1 MSKTSNP
8 PGRVERQATL
18 KWVPIEL
25 MRVSPLAQRELNP
38 ARVNKILMEFD
49 LEQLGT
55 PTVNERSGFLYVIDG
70 QHRVEALR
78 AMGWGDQQ
86 IQCWTYT
93 GLTEV
98 DEADMFLKLN
108 DVLAVNAFQK
118 FKVGIQ
124 AGRETQCEISRIVTG
139 AGLKVAQTKTAGSI
153 SATGTLIRVYR
164 QTGGNNLA
172 HTLCVVRDTY
182 GDIGLTSAV
191 IDGIALLLHRYGDQI
206 DDAQLITRLSSVNG
220 GLNALLN
227 TAARNR
233 QRYGAQKRHCV
244 AAAAVELLN
253 GGRGGKKLPSWW
265 RDDDGHTTHRPRL
278 RAVGE

>member
-1 MSKTSNP
+1 VSNTSNL
-8 PGRVERQATL
+8 PGRVERTAVL
-18 KWVPIEL
+18 GWVPIER

-38 ARVNKILMEFD
+38 ARVNKILMNFD
-49 LEQLGT
+49 VEQLGAL
-55 PTVNERSGFLYVIDG
+55 TVNDRNKSWYVIDG

-86 IQCWTYT
+86 VQCWKYA
-93 GLTEV
+93 GLS
-98 DEADMFLKLN
+98 EAEEAEMFLKLN
-108 DVLAVNAFQK
+108 DVLAVGAFAK

-124 AGRETQCEISRIVTG
+124 AGREMQCEINRIVTRE
-139 AGLKVAQTKTAGSI
+139 GLKVAQDKSAGSI
-153 SATGTLIRVYR
+153 SATGTLSRVYQ
-164 QTGGNNLA
+164 QTGAENLG
-172 HTLCVVRDTY
+172 HTLRVVRDTY
-182 GDIGLTSAV
+182 GDIGLSSAV

-227 TAARNR
+227 TAARNH

-265 RDDDGHTTHRPRL
+265 REDDGHTTRRPRL